1 MRTKRGIKSTTG
13 TRKNKVSIQ
22 KFEQEIVTK
31 FLCFLN
37 TVKIYHW
44 KTHSYA
50 THKATDELYSK
61 LNDNMDKFVEV
72 LLGKMG
78 NRVDMSK
85 IKSLPIHDFS
95 SLEQMRKCVVGFKEY
110 LVGLNVNRIMKT
122 MNNSDLYNIRDELLG
137 DLDQFLYLTT
147 FNG

>member
-13 TRKNKVSIQ
+13 TRKNKGSIQ

-31 FLCFLN
+31 FLSFLN

-50 THKATDELYSK
+50 THKATYELYSK

-85 IKSLPIHDFS
+85 IKALPIRDFS
-95 SLEQMRKCVVGFKEY
+95 SLEQMRKCVVEFKEY

-122 MNNSDLYNIRDELLG
+122 MNNSDLYNIRDELLS